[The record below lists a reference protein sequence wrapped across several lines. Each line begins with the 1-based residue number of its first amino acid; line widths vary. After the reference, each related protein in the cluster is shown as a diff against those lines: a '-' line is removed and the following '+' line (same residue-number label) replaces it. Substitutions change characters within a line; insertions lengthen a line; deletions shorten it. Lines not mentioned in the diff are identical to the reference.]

1 VKEEQ
6 ANSVP
11 IEELRDPQWWHEEME
26 KAAER
31 VRSRKR
37 RQAELKKRHWGTYSA
52 VKRAVDDADP
62 ELLLAMGCPKDEY
75 DDAVVYLTDRMLS
88 RDQLSPESLSG
99 WFRTMYGSEPDA
111 DAIRLLAD
119 SLEAIN

>member
-1 VKEEQ
+1 M
-6 ANSVP
+6 
-11 IEELRDPQWWHEEME
+11 D

-31 VRSRKR
+31 VRSVKR

-62 ELLLAMGCPKDEY
+62 ERFLAMGCPRNEY
-75 DDAVVYLTDRMLS
+75 DHAVMYVTDRVLS

-99 WFRTMYGSEPDA
+99 WFRAMYGSEPDA
-111 DAIRLLAD
+111 DAILLLVD
-119 SLEAIN
+119 SLEAIH